1 MGGRLDPQVAAVADP
16 VREPFGQ
23 TPALGV
29 VERKILE
36 RDAQL
41 DGRVRAVHVLPT
53 RPRCRD
59 RAHADRPSRDHRAV
73 PEPQDG
79 FELVAHRASRLAR
92 QLDSPV

>member
-1 MGGRLDPQVAAVADP
+1 MGRRLDPQVAAVADP

-23 TPALGV
+23 TAALGV
-29 VERKILE
+29 VEREVLD

-53 RPRCRD
+53 RTRGRD
-59 RAHADRPSRDHRAV
+59 RAHADRPPRDHRAV

-79 FELVAHRASRLAR
+79 VELVAHRASRLAR
-92 QLDSPV
+92 QLDPPV